1 MFNILYGEAKVKTR
15 KKSISGLLRR
25 KNKGKKEASADIAPP
40 SLESELPQIPEISP
54 NPESTTCPNNKC
66 GRVFDKPLELIDL
79 ARPSDQSSHVCPYCL
94 TKLEPA
100 QPKQEAVAEAFS
112 EETVETVET
121 VEKVEDATEQE
132 EGKCPH
138 FVGYLKKRPKNAPIP
153 DFCLTC
159 PQMMECMLR

>member
-1 MFNILYGEAKVKTR
+1 MLIFNRLYEEVKTM
-15 KKSISGLLRR
+15 KKVIPSLVKHR
-25 KNKGKKEASADIAPP
+25 NKREKEAPADTTPY
-40 SLESELPQIPEISP
+40 SFESEFPQESKEPSNIESIP
-54 NPESTTCPNNKC
+54 CPNRRC

-79 ARPSDQSSHVCPYCL
+79 ARPSDQSSYVCPYCL

-100 QPKQEAVAEAFS
+100 QPKQEAVAETFS
-112 EETVETVET
+112 EET
-121 VEKVEDATEQE
+121 VEKVEDVTEVE